1 MLYLVPIRTSFCL
14 LPTRK
19 GKFKY
24 FLSILSNIHLHL
36 LNTICYR
43 VGRGEYLCILC
54 MKKYIGSLK
63 SVCVYCLSTNMLYSY
78 YILLTT
84 SHIVPLFC
92 LRQLARLIIDSL
104 RNKNWALSLCCFWEN
119 MLHNNKWPYKKDD
132 HHKLIMNNVSRGTQH
147 THYFYITNTEYHVIK
162 CVNKVWQMG
171 PSNSLSENDADGIFS
186 GHERF

>member
-1 MLYLVPIRTSFCL
+1 MLDFCC
-14 LPTRK
+14 
-19 GKFKY
+19 
-24 FLSILSNIHLHL
+24 ILSQSEHHFVFYQHARVNS
-36 LNTICYR
+36 NTFYQYYLIFIYIYWTR
-43 VGRGEYLCILC
+43 REYLCILC

-104 RNKNWALSLCCFWEN
+104 RNKNWALSLCYFWEN

-147 THYFYITNTEYHVIK
+147 THYFYITNTEYHVMK

>member
-1 MLYLVPIRTSFCL
+1 MLDFCC
-14 LPTRK
+14 
-19 GKFKY
+19 
-24 FLSILSNIHLHL
+24 ILSQSEHHFVFYQHARVNSNIFYQYYLIF
-36 LNTICYR
+36 TYIYWT
-43 VGRGEYLCILC
+43 GRGEYLCILC

-104 RNKNWALSLCCFWEN
+104 RNKNWALSLCYLWEN

>member
-1 MLYLVPIRTSFCL
+1 MLDFCCILSQSEHHYVFYQHARVNSNSFVSL
-14 LPTRK
+14 
-19 GKFKY
+19 
-24 FLSILSNIHLHL
+24 LSNIHLYL
-36 LNTICYR
+36 LNTR
-43 VGRGEYLCILC
+43 PRRIL
-54 MKKYIGSLK
+54 MYFLYKKYNASLK

-104 RNKNWALSLCCFWEN
+104 RNKNWALSLCYFWEN